1 MPLKASAAVSWCKSA
16 SASGARWEYLYVP
29 EGVFLEFGGDSLAD
43 LMSICAPHLA
53 DLIAERVEPQLTLP
67 LGESAAE
74 AASLTGFLSAED
86 EAVLPERVKK
96 RVTQAVTVFRF
107 LEKKAEA
114 SFADA
119 FTSLLGPIDEAAK
132 VLLRELL
139 ASAVP
144 TAEPQL
150 TSFFAGDLSSLP
162 AEERKSAEWNGLNLR
177 KLLVDGAGAMP
188 IGVLRWAL
196 KYC

>member
-1 MPLKASAAVSWCKSA
+1 M
-16 SASGARWEYLYVP
+16 
-29 EGVFLEFGGDSLAD
+29 
-43 LMSICAPHLA
+43 
-53 DLIAERVEPQLTLP
+53 
-67 LGESAAE
+67 
-74 AASLTGFLSAED
+74 
-86 EAVLPERVKK
+86 PERVKK
-96 RVTQAVTVFRF
+96 RVAQAVTVFRF

-132 VLLRELL
+132 ALLREFLS
-139 ASAVP
+139 SAVP
-144 TAEPQL
+144 TAEPQI

-162 AEERKSAEWNGLNLR
+162 AEERKSVEWNGLNLR

-196 KYC
+196 KYAKSPRPALGGIFSTIKERMAAIATREFTGRIIAVSEFRNRYIAHQERELSDVEVAKRGLEEWIAALAEMLRKAPPPV